1 MNKVFAVTL
10 VAAAVG
16 FSSIAAQAMPI
27 GSNQTHDSLVVQVAG
42 GCGLGFH
49 RGLYGRCYP
58 NAPVVVAPTVVAPVV
73 GPCGGRGQHRVCNRY
88 GRCWM
93 ACNY

>member
-1 MNKVFAVTL
+1 
-10 VAAAVG
+10 
-16 FSSIAAQAMPI
+16 
-27 GSNQTHDSLVVQVAG
+27 
-42 GCGLGFH
+42 
-49 RGLYGRCYP
+49 
-58 NAPVVVAPTVVAPVV
+58 VVAPTVVAPVV